1 MTAPAR
7 QSAHDAPVA
16 PRHDPLLDLLARM
29 IRTAHDRERAERR
42 ATLTVVEGG
51 KR

>member
-1 MTAPAR
+1 MTAPAPR
-7 QSAHDAPVA
+7 QTADRTP

-42 ATLTVVEGG
+42 GNLTLMDGG